1 MKTILFFTLLFPFY
15 LWAQED
21 PKEKLDS
28 LTIEIKIMVKTE
40 KEMLKEKLQTIE
52 KQLEA
57 GEIDQAKA
65 DELKKEISVESA
77 KKISAIVTERT
88 EEMKEITKEI
98 VVHALENDSDV
109 DTLPNKRHQIAIDIK
124 KKKKSED
131 DYRRTENRLVFAFG
145 LNNVITNG
153 NIQSLDD
160 SLYDIWNSNFIEL
173 GWGYKTAFSKE
184 SSLVNLAYGVSFQWN
199 ELKLFNNQFHVDAGD
214 YTQIITHSEDLKKS
228 KLRNTSIIVPVG
240 LEFDFSGKKEVDGK
254 MIPVRNKSVKI
265 GFGGYA
271 GLRINTKQIIKY
283 NSPREQKKEKISA
296 GYNTNNLLYGLMGS
310 IGYQDTSL
318 YIKYD
323 LHPLFKNTE
332 TQNVSLGVRFD
343 L

>member
-1 MKTILFFTLLFPFY
+1 MKAKLLFTFLLFPFF
-15 LWAQED
+15 LLSQEY

-28 LTIEIKIMVKTE
+28 LNAEIKLHANDLI
-40 KEMLKEKLQTIE
+40 EKLKIID
-52 KQLEA
+52 KQLES
-57 GEIDQAKA
+57 GEIDKEKA
-65 DELKKEISVESA
+65 DELKKEVAGNIG
-77 KKISAIVTERT
+77 KKISNIATESS
-88 EEMKEITKEI
+88 EIMNEFTKEI
-98 VVHALENDSDV
+98 VVSAFENDIRI
-109 DTLPNKRHQIAIDIK
+109 DTVPKNDKSNVEIHIK

-145 LNNVITNG
+145 LNNALTDG
-153 NIQSLDD
+153 TLQSLD
-160 SLYDIWNSNFIEL
+160 SSTYDIWNSNFLEL
-173 GWGYKTAFSKE
+173 GWGYKTSFSKE
-184 SSLVNLAYGVSFQWN
+184 SSLVNLTYGISFQWN
-199 ELKLFNNQFHVDAGD
+199 ELKLFNNQYHVDAGD

-240 LEFDFSGKKEVDGK
+240 LEFDFSGNKEVDGK
-254 MIPVRNKSVKI
+254 MIPTRNKSVKI

-283 NSPREQKKEKISA
+283 DPPREQKKEKISA
-296 GYNTNNLLYGLMGS
+296 DYNTNNLLYGLMGS
-310 IGYQDTSL
+310 IGYQDTNL

-332 TQNVSLGVRFD
+332 TTNISMGVRFD